1 MNGHSRSIRGMYSL
15 GVAAVIGGVAAD
27 VWAVNRNWDGSS
39 SQVWQDP
46 LNWTGNAVP
55 GFGDTA
61 TIGLAPPGLNVVSL
75 NLFDAEADAVTLLG
89 NTFSFLATDGGTLT
103 VDDDTPAQ
111 SGLLDIGSGATVRAD
126 VPGAGQDFL
135 AIDAD
140 DVRIRGGLTGPGR
153 LIAAHRTDVDD
164 LLTIDEG
171 GELWGAPA
179 DAINM
184 FQSFL
189 RVGHEK
195 VSGVGLINNGTIRAT
210 SPGLGNTEVA
220 GRLSIQLRDDV
231 TIDLDGPSGDGKVFA
246 NDPAVSPSDG
256 ARLSIF
262 NPDIDDPDA
271 TLLSD
276 AFSGEMVIGPGG
288 EVRIE
293 GTWQLDGSL
302 AFSGQPGDN
311 LARLNSDRINVSSTL
326 LNTPAVGVTGRAN
339 IDAVW
344 NQTDGVL
351 RIGPDATVTFDERAD
366 FGAAADIVMTQSPRI
381 NFFGGG
387 SVAMAE
393 TDFDGTDDGGSVSVG
408 SNEFLDLQGDIE
420 LAGGTFDGRMSLLR
434 RATLRLGGSNA
445 WSSSAEL
452 AYGSGAGQ
460 LLIIGGS
467 TTFNNNLDLDGPE
480 DDHAIN
486 GPADVT
492 VEPSAR
498 LNVRGLLD
506 ADADQAFDGAFSVQE
521 AGVLDIED
529 PRDGRWELD
538 GVLGLGTF
546 AGPFDATTPARLV
559 GDPVDVDGDFVG
571 TGVSEVDANIRF
583 RGQLGAGTAFS
594 ASRLDFEGDAQVRF
608 EAGSF
613 FDVDLFGRSPAND
626 QSVGRHDLVTAH
638 DATID
643 GGTIELQLVSAF
655 EEYAPPLYF
664 EHTVLLTDAADGL
677 DGTMGGVFDQV
688 DGVLLSGFI
697 AGTDVSDTSL
707 AVTYTDAAVIVQR
720 ALSGDANLSGQV
732 EQGDLNAVLT
742 NWGQNNL
749 LDSSANVS
757 WVTGDLNGDGRVAQA
772 DLNAVLNN

>member
-1 MNGHSRSIRGMYSL
+1 MYSL